1 MDSSQMKSLFL
12 FETKQFKHISVEL
25 YSSLCLLL
33 LELDEAIR
41 FLLLNPRSV
50 AVLFATDAVDVSSK
64 LRVSWNSN
72 SNDKRN
78 ECIENK

>member
-64 LRVSWNSN
+64 LRVSLNSI
-72 SNDKRN
+72 KGYP
-78 ECIENK
+78 E